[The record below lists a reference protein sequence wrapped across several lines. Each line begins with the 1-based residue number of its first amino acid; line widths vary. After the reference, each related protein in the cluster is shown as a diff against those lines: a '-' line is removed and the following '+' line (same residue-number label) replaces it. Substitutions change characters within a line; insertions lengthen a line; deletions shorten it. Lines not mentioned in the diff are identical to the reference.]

1 MNPRHDAG
9 RFNVNGVSYDVF
21 RDKSVTQVMSID
33 RGLDA
38 SSTSRAKLQN
48 LSLTTEGNINAE
60 KFGTFIGELIMAS
73 GIHITVDP
81 MKGVLIGGMKYNA
94 DAKRSAQAQISRAKS
109 QVDSYID
116 NKFLTKAEYKSL
128 IKFLKPAQPKGE
140 DKANGLRVLAKVLE
154 NFHTFAPYLP
164 PSIKSVIIA
173 FVKQDVDLSMG
184 GYNIVK
190 AWGENL
196 KELLPGKDEG
206 ANLVISYKDLTDEYI
221 KQLEVARSIK
231 NFMNNMAVSPMS
243 VEGSDRLLTTLGL
256 SQGKITTTF
265 ITDRDT
271 PKEFMNDIAVHATKL
286 AGNALVKP
294 LKGSDIETFIGSLD
308 YKIGNKLNS
317 TSNEES
323 IILKH
328 GNDIENNKNDFSTLQ
343 FLDGNSKPI
352 RTEEVL
358 DKIAAQIIG
367 KENDSLNDKVVKRS
381 IANALIGSMD
391 LANQRVVSNYSNG
404 MTSKVLTTMGNSRE
418 GKRFKVTPEF
428 ASNFKTLTHI
438 FDSNEL
444 NALIKRDV
452 SSCK

>member
-1 MNPRHDAG
+1 
-9 RFNVNGVSYDVF
+9 
-21 RDKSVTQVMSID
+21 
-33 RGLDA
+33 
-38 SSTSRAKLQN
+38 
-48 LSLTTEGNINAE
+48 
-60 KFGTFIGELIMAS
+60 
-73 GIHITVDP
+73 
-81 MKGVLIGGMKYNA
+81 
-94 DAKRSAQAQISRAKS
+94 
-109 QVDSYID
+109 
-116 NKFLTKAEYKSL
+116 
-128 IKFLKPAQPKGE
+128 
-140 DKANGLRVLAKVLE
+140 
-154 NFHTFAPYLP
+154 
-164 PSIKSVIIA
+164 
-173 FVKQDVDLSMG
+173 
-184 GYNIVK
+184 
-190 AWGENL
+190 
-196 KELLPGKDEG
+196 
-206 ANLVISYKDLTDEYI
+206 
-221 KQLEVARSIK
+221 
-231 NFMNNMAVSPMS
+231 
-243 VEGSDRLLTTLGL
+243 
-256 SQGKITTTF
+256 
-265 ITDRDT
+265 
-271 PKEFMNDIAVHATKL
+271 MNDIAVHATKL

-404 MTSKVLTTMGNSRE
+404 MTSKVLTTIGNSRE